1 MLIRIIFFSGFP
13 LQSPVCIIDDD
24 DSEAQY
30 SESEATTVA
39 YSVRVMIVNSDKKK
53 EYVMVKAD
61 MSPAKGFDEI
71 KNIILASFPANIP
84 QPHGDQVEFGYIVP
98 GHGLRGKKEW
108 IMDDSDAKKFLASFK
123 GKKTSVTLWCY
134 SQTSQS
140 SSKGKAKKNSKR
152 SRSRSP
158 ITRAGPSRYDAHVT
172 KMAKVDEIYQ
182 KIHETHGNLYS
193 PEQKRAWAHMVELG
207 KHDSISQPPKKRFFQ
222 IRGDSE
228 SSPASSSHSSA
239 ASTSASTAST
249 PSTLVTSPGRRVSIR
264 SECID
269 QLKKWHAL
277 LDCGAITKEQY
288 DEIQG
293 TILSDVRKL

>member
-1 MLIRIIFFSGFP
+1 
-13 LQSPVCIIDDD
+13 
-24 DSEAQY
+24 
-30 SESEATTVA
+30 
-39 YSVRVMIVNSDKKK
+39 
-53 EYVMVKAD
+53 MVKAD

-71 KNIILASFPANIP
+71 KNIILASFPANVP
-84 QPHGDQVEFGYIVP
+84 QPRGDQVEFGYIVP

-108 IMDDSDAKKFLASFK
+108 ILDDGDAKKFLASFK

-134 SQTSQS
+134 SQTSQT
-140 SSKGKAKKNSKR
+140 SSKGKVKKNSKR

-182 KIHETHGNLYS
+182 KIHETHGNSYS
-193 PEQKRAWAHMVELG
+193 PEQKRAWAHLVELG

-222 IRGDSE
+222 TRGASE

-239 ASTSASTAST
+239 GPPTSTTIYTSAAGT

-288 DEIQG
+288 DEIQA